1 MSLCVCCVT
10 VAISTAVFDPQG
22 TTSTNSRTFFGAF
35 LTFLLLSKE
44 LQSLPWGWQQIW
56 YCTTNITSTTTT
68 NYNHY
73 NNHIILLN
81 LSGAIVDKFALE
93 FTHTECKLGLGSNYG
108 LCRREKITILST
120 LQEVGQDSQNIF

>member
-1 MSLCVCCVT
+1 MILK
-10 VAISTAVFDPQG
+10 IIINIKDYYHYYGDDNDNFID
-22 TTSTNSRTFFGAF
+22 NYM
-35 LTFLLLSKE
+35 LN
-44 LQSLPWGWQQIW
+44 W

-120 LQEVGQDSQNIF
+120 LQEVGQDSQIIF